1 MNVTITLQ
9 ETAITAAVA
18 VAVSEAAVVAAAT
31 KVAAQAHALH
41 QAVAVVH
48 VEDNNNLKLD
58 IYENKKRYTLCFLID
73 IIIGNG
79 CSVTI

>member
-9 ETAITAAVA
+9 ETAITAVVA
-18 VAVSEAAVVAAAT
+18 VAVLEAAVVAAT
-31 KVAAQAHALH
+31 KVVAQVHALH
-41 QAVAVVH
+41 QEVAVVH
-48 VEDNNNLKLD
+48 VEDNNYLKLD